1 MHTVVFQLY
10 STAVLL
16 FICMCPFFSRFF
28 TPVVYY
34 IILSR
39 TPCAMQKVL
48 VGYL

>member
-39 TPCAMQKVL
+39 IPCAMQKVL

>member
-1 MHTVVFQLY
+1 MRTVVFQLY

-16 FICMCPFFSRFF
+16 FICTCPFFPRFF

-34 IILSR
+34 IILSGI
-39 TPCAMQKVL
+39 PCAMQKVL